1 MMQPITRFKMLATLL
16 PLLAAACASPE
27 SRVTAPLGTDMAAQ
41 SLAAVVTFDCVD
53 QGGVPYY
60 AFYNARGRLVG
71 NQPSSSRIYRPYVGD
86 TLSKRPSAV
95 LMSPA
100 KYPGYPQY
108 NVWNVTGGPAAGTT
122 NYFFLLFPKV
132 LPGPGGVFPAELH
145 VQFNKGQGGSN
156 QSIEMCTVQ

>member
-1 MMQPITRFKMLATLL
+1 MKHQMTRIATLAALLPVLAT
-16 PLLAAACASPE
+16 ACTSRE
-27 SRVTAPLGTDMAAQ
+27 STVTAPLGTDMLSSSVAAP
-41 SLAAVVTFDCVD
+41 VTFDCVD

-71 NQPSSSRIYRPYVGD
+71 NQPYNARVYRPYVGD
-86 TLSKRPSAV
+86 TLSKRAV
-95 LMSPA
+95 ALLTSPL
-100 KYPGYPQY
+100 KYPGYSQY
-108 NVWNVTGGPAAGTT
+108 NVWNVTGGPATGTT

-145 VQFNKGQGGSN
+145 VQFNKGQAGSN